1 MHVKSVY
8 VEDASSGKEYVYG
21 DKTGS
26 WESIEI
32 VKSANSFLNSQIRY

>member
-8 VEDASSGKEYVYG
+8 VEDASTGKEYVYG
-21 DKTGS
+21 DQTGS

-32 VKSANSFLNSQIRY
+32 VK